1 MAAKKGPEMIQAK
14 PRVTLA
20 WCLYDWANS
29 GFPSVIVTFVFA
41 AYFAQAVAADTISGT
56 AQWAYAVAVS
66 GVLIAIAGP
75 VFGAIADR
83 TGRRKPWLGAF
94 SVITIGATALLWFA
108 GPDPKFVVWALAFF
122 VLANTAFEIAG
133 VFYNAMLPDLAPAS
147 RIGRISG
154 WGWGLGYAGGLVCL
168 AAALVLFVQAERPLF
183 GLDKEAAEHIRVVGP
198 MVALWFAVFALPLFL
213 VVPDRPR
220 AKIGF
225 GRAVREGVAS
235 LIGTLRTVRAHG
247 NIARFLAARL
257 LYVDGMNTMFA
268 FGGIYAAGTFAMSI
282 EEIIQFGIV
291 LNLTAGLGAAAFA
304 WVDDLIGPKRTVQI
318 ALLGLMALGIPLL
331 LVETK
336 AAFWAFAVP
345 LGIFMG
351 PAQAASRSMMAHL
364 APAELRTE
372 MFGLFAF
379 SGKVTAFLGPAALA
393 WITLAFDSQR
403 AGMATVIV
411 FLAGGFVVLAFVR
424 PPDRAQ

>member
-1 MAAKKGPEMIQAK
+1 MSHAK
-14 PRVTLA
+14 PRATFA

-41 AYFAQAVAADTISGT
+41 AYFAQAVAADTITGT
-56 AQWAYAVAVS
+56 ALWGQAVAVS
-66 GVLIAIAGP
+66 GILIAIAGP

-94 SVITIGATALLWFA
+94 SAITIAATAMLWFA
-108 GPDPKFVVWALAFF
+108 GPDPKFIVWALVFF

-133 VFYNAMLPDLAPAS
+133 VFYNAMLPDLSPIS

-168 AAALVLFVQAERPLF
+168 AAALVLFVQADHPLF
-183 GLDKEAAEHIRVVGP
+183 GLDKAQAEHVRVVAP

-213 VVPDRPR
+213 MVPDRAPT
-220 AKIGF
+220 AIGF
-225 GRAVREGVAS
+225 GRAVREGIAG
-235 LIGTLRTVRAHG
+235 LIGTLRAVRAHG
-247 NIARFLAARL
+247 NIVRFLAARL
-257 LYVDGMNTMFA
+257 LYVDGMNTLFA
-268 FGGIYAAGTFAMSI
+268 FGGIYAAGTFGMSI
-282 EEIIQFGIV
+282 EEIIQFGIA
-291 LNLTAGLGAAAFA
+291 LNLTAGLGAVAFA
-304 WVDDLIGPKRTVQI
+304 WLDDLIGPKRVVQI
-318 ALLGLMALGIPLL
+318 ALVGLMALGIPLL

-336 AAFWAFAVP
+336 TAFWALALP

-364 APAELRTE
+364 APPELRTE

-379 SGKVTAFLGPAALA
+379 SGKVTAFLGPAVLA
-393 WITLAFDSQR
+393 WVTLAFESQR

-411 FLAGGFVVLAFVR
+411 FLAGGFLILCFVS
-424 PPDRAQ
+424 PPGRVQ